1 MQQTLLYLLGS
12 SVKRRVW
19 NGSSKPNMH
28 GLRRKKPKT
37 GRQWFGSGVSGC
49 IRHVPG
55 TFENGV
61 VGSNAR
67 KRFETQGFLWC
78 CRRGLNSR
86 PLPYQGSALPLSYGS
101 LDGLWVPQP
110 APKKKQARRYIDARG
125 ARLAG
130 GADTATRLDG
140 GQDRKPSSPRRCRST
155 VSCGISDGPGT
166 RMTDRNSKEKSQ
178 RPSPKDARAE
188 RLAEVLRSNLKRRKE
203 AGRGRTSDKD
213 NAPDE

>member
-1 MQQTLLYLLGS
+1 MFAVLD
-12 SVKRRVW
+12 
-19 NGSSKPNMH
+19 
-28 GLRRKKPKT
+28 
-37 GRQWFGSGVSGC
+37 
-49 IRHVPG
+49 
-55 TFENGV
+55 TFDIAVLEPTAQKCREIKG
-61 VGSNAR
+61 
-67 KRFETQGFLWC
+67 KFWC

-101 LDGLWVPQP
+101 LDGVWVPQP